1 MFKQVYS
8 LFGKSQQSFD
18 KNIREETVDEVTN
31 SLEEVVNLEPDGEI
45 TAQIEKKLLSVIV
58 RN

>member
-1 MFKQVYS
+1 MVDVYS
-8 LFGKSQQSFD
+8 LFQKSQQSFD

>member
-31 SLEEVVNLEPDGEI
+31 SLEEVVNVEPDGEI
-45 TAQIEKKLLSVIV
+45 TAQIEKKF
-58 RN
+58 